1 MEHSSL
7 KIDLRGGERLLL
19 CFHFLM
25 EVRSKIL
32 SEMALGT
39 WK

>member
-7 KIDLRGGERLLL
+7 KIDLRERLLL
-19 CFHFLM
+19 CFLFLM